1 MANTALPR
9 APEAPKKLTHEMTV
23 KANKLVARAKE
34 LVHEGN
40 ARRIIIKNADGIALI
55 EVPLTVGVAASVLEP
70 VWVALGALAALTAHY
85 RIEVHHREEAAGK
98 EAHFGS
104 RADV

>member
-1 MANTALPR
+1 MTTAIATR
-9 APEAPKKLTHEMTV
+9 KNEFNV

-34 LVHEGN
+34 LLHEGN
-40 ARRIIIKNADGIALI
+40 ARRIIIKNQDGVALL
-55 EVPLTVGVAASVLEP
+55 EVPLTIGVAASVLEP

-85 RIEVHHREEAAGK
+85 RLEVVHYEEAPKA
-98 EAHFGS
+98 AAAAPAPHFSS